1 MTSRANFGFTP
12 RELRMLRGFRTPAGI
27 QKFLDAIP
35 YHLAN
40 TAWSPRRVLHERTAH
55 CLEGSIFAAAAL
67 RVLGYPPLLLDLE
80 ADRDT
85 DHVIAVFQVDG
96 CWGGLAKSNYTGCRY
111 REPIH
116 RSIREL
122 ALSYFEGYFDQR
134 GNRTMRRYS
143 RPVNLKRFDQK
154 EWMTTAKPV
163 WFIAEHLVDI
173 PHTALLTKAQVR
185 RLNRIDKRSLAA
197 GLLGYTRHAKARS

>member
-1 MTSRANFGFTP
+1 MTSRANVGFTP
-12 RELRMLRGFRTPAGI
+12 SELRILRRFRTPAGI
-27 QKFLDAIP
+27 QRFLDAIP

-55 CLEGSIFAAAAL
+55 CLEGAIFAAAAL

-96 CWGGLAKSNYTGCRY
+96 CWGALAKSNYTGCRY

-116 RSIREL
+116 RTIREL

-143 RPVNLKRFDQK
+143 RPVNLTRFDAK
-154 EWMTTAKPV
+154 EWMTTPKPV

-173 PHTALLTKAQVR
+173 PHKALLTKAQVR
-185 RLNRIDKRSLAA
+185 RLNRMDRRSLAA
-197 GLLGYTRHAKARS
+197 GLLGFTRHAKAVS